1 MIGNL
6 YVISAPSG
14 TGKTTLVKA
23 LVKALS
29 DITVSISHTTRPK
42 RPAEIEEVNY
52 HFITRD
58 QFELMI
64 EHGDFLEHAVIFNN
78 LYGTSRSWVEQTLAR
93 GIDVILEID
102 WQGAEQIQMLFPESI
117 SIFILPPSFAVLSER
132 LNCRNQ
138 DNAAVINQRLSDAA
152 ETVSHIHEFD
162 YVVVNDDFETALTD
176 LKYIIH
182 AGRLNQARQSMK
194 YDYLI
199 SELMQ
204 KKTGVSGPI

>member
-14 TGKTTLVKA
+14 TGKTTLVRA
-23 LVKALS
+23 LVKSLS

-52 HFITRD
+52 HFVTRNK
-58 QFELMI
+58 FEQMI
-64 EHGDFLEHAVIFNN
+64 EHGDFLEHAVIFKN

-117 SIFILPPSFAVLSER
+117 SIFILPPSFKVLSER

-138 DNAAVINQRLSDAA
+138 DDSDVIKQRLADVT

-176 LKYIIH
+176 LKCIVQ
-182 AGRLNQARQSMK
+182 AGRLGQGRQSMK

-204 KKTGVSGPI
+204 KKTA